1 MDDRF
6 NEALT
11 ETLKNEG
18 GYNDV
23 QGDAGGAT
31 NFGISLRYLKDLY
44 KSDDWV
50 DLNGDGVIDAKDI
63 KALSKEDA
71 AKIYYKQFWQ
81 RQHCDLI
88 THKEV
93 AIKLF
98 DMSVN
103 MGLKQ
108 AAKLL
113 QRAVNRLGIVKL
125 VDDGILGQASIT
137 AINKANARH
146 LIVMLRY
153 ECVMFYQDLVK
164 TKPDYSKFLKGWT
177 IRAVS

>member
-6 NEALT
+6 NEAL
-11 ETLKNEG
+11 EVTLKHEG

-31 NFGISLRYLKDLY
+31 NYGVSLRFLKDLY
-44 KSDDWV
+44 KTDDWV
-50 DLNGDGVIDAKDI
+50 DLNGDGLIDAKDI
-63 KALSKEDA
+63 KALTKEDA

-88 THKEV
+88 SHKEV
-93 AIKLF
+93 ALKLF

-103 MGLKQ
+103 MGIKQ

-113 QRAVNRLGIVKL
+113 QRATNRLGFVRL
-125 VDDGILGQASIT
+125 TEDGILGQASIT
-137 AINKANARH
+137 AINKADARH

-153 ECVMFYQDLVK
+153 ECVMFYHDLVK
-164 TKPDYSKFLKGWT
+164 AKPDYVKFLKGWT
-177 IRAVS
+177 MRAVS

>member
-6 NEALT
+6 LQALET
-11 ETLKNEG
+11 TLKHEG

-31 NFGISLRYLKDLY
+31 NFGISLRYLKDLF
-44 KSDDWV
+44 KTDDWV
-50 DLNGDGVIDAKDI
+50 DVNGDGVVDAKDI
-63 KALSKEDA
+63 KNLTKEDA

-88 THKEV
+88 THKNV
-93 AIKLF
+93 AAKLF

-108 AAKLL
+108 AAKLI
-113 QRAVNRLGIVKL
+113 QRAVNRLGFVKL
-125 VDDGILGQASIT
+125 VDDGILGQASIV
-137 AINKANARH
+137 AINKADEKQ
-146 LIVMLRY
+146 LEVLLRY
-153 ECVMFYQDLVK
+153 ECIMFYQGLIQA
-164 TKPDYSKFLKGWT
+164 KPDYVKFLKGWT
-177 IRAVS
+177 MRAVS

>member
-6 NEALT
+6 NEAFT

-18 GYNDV
+18 GYNDT

-44 KSDDWV
+44 KTDDWV
-50 DLNGDGVIDAKDI
+50 DLNGDGVIDARDI
-63 KALSKEDA
+63 KALTKEEA
-71 AKIYYKQFWQ
+71 AKIYYEQFWQ

-88 THKEV
+88 VHKEV

-103 MGLKQ
+103 MGIQ
-108 AAKLL
+108 QSAKLL
-113 QRAVNRLGIVKL
+113 QRAYNRLGIIKL
-125 VDDGILGQASIT
+125 VDDGILGPASIN
-137 AINKANARH
+137 AINKAESRH

-153 ECVMFYQDLVK
+153 ECVMFYHDLVK
-164 TKPDYSKFLKGWT
+164 RKPEYCKFLKGWT